1 MNIGTIIWLHQGVGN
16 AAPLFMILLGILS
29 LVNYIRGQGVDG
41 NIIGAVVIGEIL
53 MFVQVGLGLTLLFSG
68 LFPARTIHFLYGALT
83 ILAFPA
89 LWVYT
94 QGATDRRA
102 SLLWALAGLFMM
114 GLTLRA
120 IGTAS

>member
-1 MNIGTIIWLHQGVGN
+1 MDLGTVDFLHDRVAN
-16 AAPLFMILLGILS
+16 AAWLYMAILGIWNF
-29 LVNYIRGQGVDG
+29 VNYIRGQGVDG
-41 NIIGAVVIGEIL
+41 SVIGALAVGEL
-53 MFVQVGLGLTLLFSG
+53 MMLSQAGLGLILFLSG
-68 LFPARTIHFLYGALT
+68 LYPARTIHFLYGSLAVLAL
-83 ILAFPA
+83 PA

-102 SLLWALAGLFMM
+102 SLIWGLAGLFML